1 MRAAQI
7 GHVDVIPNTTPIG
20 GREIVAKDLQR
31 AVLGR
36 TALAHAH
43 RLGQNQGDQMRFG
56 FVPLATSPRRIA
68 TRRIEVAQADAS
80 Q

>member
-1 MRAAQI
+1 MRTAQI
-7 GHVDVIPNTTPIG
+7 GHVDVVTNATAIG

-31 AVLGR
+31 AVLSR

-43 RLGQNQGDQMRFG
+43 RLGQNQRDQMRFG
-56 FVPLATSPRRIA
+56 FMPLATSPRRV
-68 TRRIEVAQADAS
+68 TTGRIEVAQADAG